1 MTTGA
6 PPPNLTFAPSAKILP
21 SIRVQPMLYN
31 AQGYVEHPLQQFGR
45 PGGVLFSDKNT
56 AGVGSVTVP
65 GGFAW
70 PMAGTH
76 EIVSSK

>member
-21 SIRVQPMLYN
+21 SVRVQKMLYN
-31 AQGYVEHPLQQFGR
+31 SAGYVEHPLQQFGR
-45 PGGVLFSDKNT
+45 PGGALFHKMDI
-56 AGVGSVTVP
+56 AGSGAETVP

-76 EIVSSK
+76 EIVGR